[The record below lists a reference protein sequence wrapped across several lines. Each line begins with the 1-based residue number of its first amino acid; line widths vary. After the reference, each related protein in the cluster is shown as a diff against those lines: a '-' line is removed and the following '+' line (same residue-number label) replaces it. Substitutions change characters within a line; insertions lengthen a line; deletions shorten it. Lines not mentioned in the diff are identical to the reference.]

1 MAEGDAEWFRQK
13 RQQALSE
20 LREAN
25 PDALALYGQLLRD
38 NARRAG
44 ASPEEIHGAQTARAT
59 RDEREPSRGLAA
71 QVAKRRPRG
80 SQCSG
85 SPGTVPAGRGGSG
98 SGSSRRASAIQ
109 SRTTVRW
116 PASNVSG

>member
-1 MAEGDAEWFRQK
+1 MVEGDSEWFGQK

-25 PDALALYGQLLRD
+25 PDALQRYGLLLRD

-44 ASPEEIHGAQTARAT
+44 ASPEEIW
-59 RDEREPSRGLAA
+59 
-71 QVAKRRPRG
+71 RRPRDRRAMSANRRVATMPRMPSG
-80 SQCSG
+80 GRADPQCCG
-85 SPGTVPAGRGGSG
+85 SPGTAPAGRGGSG